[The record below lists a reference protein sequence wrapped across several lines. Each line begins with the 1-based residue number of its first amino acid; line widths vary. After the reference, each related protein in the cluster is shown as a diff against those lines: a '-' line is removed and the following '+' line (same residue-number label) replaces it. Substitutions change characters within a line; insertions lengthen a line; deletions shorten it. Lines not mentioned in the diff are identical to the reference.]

1 MTRAKPSPAANAG
14 AKQRGRQFQPGQSGN
29 PTGKPKGARHR
40 TTLAVEALL
49 EGQAEGLTRKAI
61 ELALN
66 GDGAALRLCLD
77 RIAPAPRE
85 RTVAFELP
93 TINTARDA
101 ATAIAAVIQAV
112 AEGTLAPNEAANTT
126 ALIERWRAAFET
138 SEVERRLQALE
149 EKAK

>member
-1 MTRAKPSPAANAG
+1 
-14 AKQRGRQFQPGQSGN
+14 
-29 PTGKPKGARHR
+29 
-40 TTLAVEALL
+40 LAVEALL